1 MTLPLALGWSG
12 EKGCRLEG
20 GKALAFS
27 LILVF
32 GVPTH
37 LSGEGLDQAV
47 KVKGENMQIIKPKS
61 YRRAHARDFSNRE
74 SEAGG
79 Q

>member
-1 MTLPLALGWSG
+1 M
-12 EKGCRLEG
+12 EG
-20 GKALAFS
+20 DKALAFS

-47 KVKGENMQIIKPKS
+47 KVKGENMHIIKPKS
-61 YRRAHARDFSNRE
+61 YRRARARDSSSRG